1 MMTLQEEKIQAPVFF
16 KEYINGRIILNIGEY
31 DHPLILSSTEI
42 LEYQDEISDINSINK
57 SHLDLVLSTD
67 PEIIIIGTGKKQLL
81 PPIEIINELAKA
93 GRSVDFMASDTACKT
108 YNLLVNENRSVS
120 CIII

>member
-16 KEYINGRIILNIGEY
+16 KEYIDGRIILNIGEY
-31 DHPLILSSTEI
+31 NQPLILSSTEV
-42 LEYQDEISDINSINK
+42 LEYQDEISDINSVNK
-57 SHLDLVLSTD
+57 SHLDLVLSTS

>member
-16 KEYINGRIILNIGEY
+16 KEYIDGRIILNIGEY
-31 DHPLILSSTEI
+31 NQPLILSSTEV

-57 SHLDLVLSTD
+57 SHLDLVLSTS

>member
-16 KEYINGRIILNIGEY
+16 KEYINGRTILNIGEY
-31 DHPLILSSTEI
+31 DQPLILSSTEV
-42 LEYQDEISDINSINK
+42 LEYQDKIIDINSINK
-57 SHLDLVLSTD
+57 SHLDLVLSTS